1 MTMSPSMLKMW
12 ISFAGMGLMIVSI
25 FSIYLSRYKFSNG
38 IIKGLTALFAYLCMI
53 VGGLIV
59 VYVVLSGPTR

>member
-1 MTMSPSMLKMW
+1 MSPSMLKMW

-25 FSIYLSRYKFSNG
+25 LSIYLSRYKFHNRFLKG
-38 IIKGLTALFAYLCMI
+38 ITALFAYLCMI

-59 VYVVLSGPTR
+59 AYVVLSGPTR